1 EIQCERD
8 LARRFVQ
15 RMELPAPVQ
24 VLERPVAQRHVDA
37 LWRREHVLRGEP
49 GAQRAEAQVQPGHHP
64 VGPLLQHPG
73 LLAPR
78 EPPWVGRH
86 VVDEL
91 EHAGGRMLDECAALD
106 DRHRD
111 FGDNGAMGKKSGKDK
126 ANGGGTIALNKR
138 ARHEYHIE
146 ERFEAGLAL
155 QGWEL
160 KSIRAG
166 RANIT
171 QAYAVVRD
179 GELFLFGAQI
189 TPLISASTHVVADD
203 RRTRK
208 LLLHRREI
216 DTLIGR
222 VQRDGFTL
230 VPTALYWKGN
240 KVKAELALARGKQS
254 H

>member
-1 EIQCERD
+1 M
-8 LARRFVQ
+8 AT
-15 RMELPAPVQ
+15 MS
-24 VLERPVAQRHVDA
+24 
-37 LWRREHVLRGEP
+37 
-49 GAQRAEAQVQPGHHP
+49 
-64 VGPLLQHPG
+64 
-73 LLAPR
+73 
-78 EPPWVGRH
+78 
-86 VVDEL
+86 
-91 EHAGGRMLDECAALD
+91 
-106 DRHRD
+106 
-111 FGDNGAMGKKSGKDK
+111 KKSGKDK

-138 ARHEYHIE
+138 ARHEYHFE
-146 ERFEAGLAL
+146 DKFEAGLAL

-171 QAYAVVRD
+171 EAYAVVRD

-189 TPLISASTHVVADD
+189 TPLIQASTHVVADD

-240 KVKAELALARGKQS
+240 KVKAELALAKGKQTHDKREAS
-254 H
+254 KERDWDREKQRVLRKHNKDA